1 EHIPFRLREIMKSK
15 EKMKMGSRKLKRM
28 MREPKALVTDI
39 PHFRRGKKE
48 TVPAYLHRMERET
61 QHVLFLT
68 KNQRERQ
75 PELQLQE
82 NETKSKH
89 KSEKKKKLQRLQKK
103 KLEKREERAE
113 KEMFVDEIQFGEVA
127 MAPPSLT
134 TKPKKAAEKLQGAST
149 GLLLSSML
157 GHSVVSTS
165 KPSMARQRMM
175 EEERER
181 VVQAYRHLKMQ
192 KQEQQERQKTGSGF
206 KMMRSQ

>member
-1 EHIPFRLREIMKSK
+1 MQSPRRRNQPMTWTIFQFRTFVE
-15 EKMKMGSRKLKRM
+15 E
-28 MREPKALVTDI
+28 
-39 PHFRRGKKE
+39 RRR
-48 TVPAYLHRMERET
+48 LC
-61 QHVLFLT
+61 
-68 KNQRERQ
+68 
-75 PELQLQE
+75 QLIC
-82 NETKSKH
+82 TAW
-89 KSEKKKKLQRLQKK
+89 SEKHNMFFSSPRTRESDSPSYSCRRTKQSQSTSLKKRKN
-103 KLEKREERAE
+103 
-113 KEMFVDEIQFGEVA
+113 EIQFGEVA

-192 KQEQQERQKTGSGF
+192 KQEQQERQKTGLN
-206 KMMRSQ
+206 RLRHP